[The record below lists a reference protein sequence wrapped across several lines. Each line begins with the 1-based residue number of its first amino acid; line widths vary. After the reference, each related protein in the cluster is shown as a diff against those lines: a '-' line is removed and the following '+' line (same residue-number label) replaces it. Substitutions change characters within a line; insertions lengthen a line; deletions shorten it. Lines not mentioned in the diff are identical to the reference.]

1 MDTLVDTPPPTRPG
15 SRRPILLVEDD
26 HEARLLLSLVLSH
39 AGYSV
44 VTAQDGQQALDL
56 LDRGVRPTAMIVD
69 LLLPRVGGA
78 HVLRQ
83 VASEPH
89 LRDIVTVAVSGDE
102 AALQHTIVDAR
113 LLKPFDP
120 YGLVSLLEELFETRR
135 PPFAAN

>member
-1 MDTLVDTPPPTRPG
+1 
-15 SRRPILLVEDD
+15 LLVEDD
-26 HEARLLLSLVLSH
+26 HESRLLLSFVLSH

-44 VTAQDGQQALDL
+44 VTAEDGQQALDL
-56 LDRGVRPTAMIVD
+56 LDRGVRPTAMVVD

-83 VASEPH
+83 VASEPD

-102 AALQHTIVDAR
+102 AALERAIVDAT

-120 YGLVSLLEELFETRR
+120 YGLVSLLEELLETRR
-135 PPFAAN
+135 PPFVTN

>member
-1 MDTLVDTPPPTRPG
+1 MNTLVEKPQPTGPG
-15 SRRPILLVEDD
+15 QRRPILLVEDD

-39 AGYSV
+39 AGYAV

-102 AALQHTIVDAR
+102 AALQRTVVDAT
-113 LLKPFDP
+113 LLKPFDD
-120 YGLVSLLEELFETRR
+120 SRR
-135 PPFAAN
+135 RHGRA